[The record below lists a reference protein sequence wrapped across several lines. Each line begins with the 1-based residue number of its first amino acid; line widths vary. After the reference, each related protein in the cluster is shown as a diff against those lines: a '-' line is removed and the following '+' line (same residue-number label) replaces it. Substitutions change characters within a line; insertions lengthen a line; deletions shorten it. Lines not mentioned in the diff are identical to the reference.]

1 MNANHLGSDRVA
13 VREERCALSKSNPAS
28 KSTSALR
35 AVIIACVAALLLFC
49 GSAAN
54 AQTFR
59 GTILGTVTDSS
70 GAAVSGATVTVKN
83 IETGLLRTATTGDD
97 GSYSVPEL
105 PIGNYSVTVEK
116 SGFKSG
122 VVSGIHVEISSE
134 RRADVSMQPGQ
145 ISQTIEVSGEA
156 LPLVETTSNTLG
168 GAFEASQVDALPI
181 NGRDYTKLFIN
192 VPGAAGEPNGAG
204 DSPGSFGYVAVN
216 GNRGRANNFML
227 DGTDEN
233 DGYRND
239 PAINEG
245 GVFGTPAT
253 VLPLDAIAEFRVLS
267 NFEAEFGRN
276 SGGVINIVTKSGTN
290 AFHGSAYE
298 YFRNDH
304 LNARNF
310 FNTEPTKDAFRNNQ
324 FGATLGGAIVK
335 DKTFYF
341 LAYEGQREGGAITS
355 LNVVPSLQDFA
366 NAFNPLVGGI
376 AGGNPGACTTTIIA
390 CVQGQPA
397 NVVNP
402 VILNF
407 FNFCQAK
414 GQCSGGKDIW
424 PVVNLPNA
432 APGAPNSV
440 DAVNFSSGISSMI
453 AKIDHAINTNNQL
466 SGRYFF
472 GDSRQSFPLGLAGGN
487 NLPGTNTVTP
497 IRTQLVSVS
506 LVSTISTNI
515 VNEARFGWNRYR
527 NGFVPEDAKSIGN
540 PNTSLG
546 LNTGV
551 TNPRDFGL
559 PTMRFGT
566 LSFLGSS
573 PFSNPRDRV
582 DTNWQGIDGLSWK
595 RGRHDIKV
603 GYEFRET
610 AVRSFNNFSSRGVLV
625 FNALSDFLSGAPKST
640 ALFSSRI
647 IQGTTDRN
655 AKQANDALYVQDSFR
670 WTKNFT
676 LNAGLRWDYF
686 GVIHEDNGL
695 FSVYD
700 PTAGLVHRDPLYNKD
715 FRSFSPRTSLAW
727 DVTGKQKTVVRAG
740 FGVFFDDFS
749 QDAFTGQIYENSFN
763 AGVAYNAIGPDPVF
777 LNKTLAGVPFQP
789 HVPIFAPVNF
799 SGPAPGATTDASTVD
814 KNLRNPYVYNFNLN
828 VQQELFHNTMF
839 QIGYVG
845 SSGHKLLRLRDIN
858 QPNQATITA
867 ADIANGAILDFG
879 APRNFTTP
887 LSAIA
892 PNAPFIINQL
902 ESSAVSH
909 YHSLQTS
916 LTQQNFH
923 GWTNQITYTW
933 SHSIDTASD
942 SQDYVPNAA
951 ESQDG
956 TNTKAEKAPSNF
968 DLRNRFVWS
977 SNYALPKRESW
988 GRMGEGWMLSGVL
1001 SIASGHP
1008 FSMNYNGLDD
1018 FSGSGSSVDRPDIVG
1033 PIVYNRS
1040 DPTHFLNLSSFAVPC
1055 TFFSPSD
1062 PKFSGDG
1069 FADSCMPGT
1078 RHFGTLGRNA
1088 LMGPNFRNLDL
1099 SISKLTGITERLK
1112 LLVRVDAYNILN
1124 HPNFANPLAVAFFSD
1139 TAPNRSNSPQSCP
1152 SANGSNA
1159 APVIAPTGI
1168 NPVTGVSCGFQ
1179 AITATSDVGVG
1190 NPVLG
1195 GGGSRTLQ
1203 ISLRL
1208 QF

>member
-1 MNANHLGSDRVA
+1 MKRLVLTILVVLSLTA
-13 VREERCALSKSNPAS
+13 V
-28 KSTSALR
+28 SA
-35 AVIIACVAALLLFC
+35 
-49 GSAAN
+49 

-70 GAAVSGATVTVKN
+70 GAAVAGATVAVKN
-83 IETGLLRTATTGDD
+83 TDTGLTRTVNTSDD
-97 GSYSVPEL
+97 GSYAVPEL

-116 SGFKSG
+116 SGFKTG
-122 VVSGIHVEISSE
+122 VVSGIRVEVSSE
-134 RRADVSMQPGQ
+134 RRADVTLQPGE
-145 ISQTIEVSGEA
+145 ISQKIEVSGET

-168 GAFEASQVDALPI
+168 GVFESKQVEDLPI
-181 NGRDYTKLFIN
+181 NGRDYTKLLIN

-245 GVFGTPAT
+245 GVFGTPGT
-253 VLPLDAIAEFRVLS
+253 VLPLDAIAEIRVLS
-267 NFEAEFGRN
+267 NFEPEYGRN
-276 SGGVINIVTKSGTN
+276 AGGVINIVTKSGTN
-290 AFHGSAYE
+290 DFHGSGYE
-298 YFRNDH
+298 FFRNDH

-310 FNTEPTKDAFRNNQ
+310 FNTEPAKDAFRNNQ
-324 FGATLGGAIVK
+324 YGGTIGGPLVR
-335 DKTFYF
+335 DKTFF
-341 LAYEGQREGGAITS
+341 FIAYEGQREGGAITS
-355 LNVVPSLQDFA
+355 LNVVPSLQDFSD
-366 NAFNPLVGGI
+366 AFNPAKGGI
-376 AGGNPGACTTTIIA
+376 SGGNPAACTTTIIA
-390 CVQGQPA
+390 CVTGQPA
-397 NVVNP
+397 GVVNP
-402 VILNF
+402 VILKF
-407 FNFCQAK
+407 FNFCQSN
-414 GQCSGGKDIW
+414 GNCSGGKDIW
-424 PVVNLPNA
+424 PAVNIANA
-432 APGAPNSV
+432 AAGAPNSV
-440 DAVNFSSGISSMI
+440 DAVRFFNNINSFIV
-453 AKIDHAINTNNQL
+453 KLDHAVSKNHQL

-472 GDSRQSFPLGLAGGN
+472 GDSTQSFPLGLAGGN
-487 NLPGTNTVTP
+487 NLPGTNTVAP

-506 LVSTISTNI
+506 LVSTITPSI
-515 VNEARFGWNRYR
+515 VNEGRFGWNRYR
-527 NGFVPEDAKSIGN
+527 NGFYPADASVFGN

-546 LNTGV
+546 LDTGV

-595 RGRHDIKV
+595 HGRHDTKF

-610 AVRSFNNFSSRGVLV
+610 NVRSFNNFSSRGVLV
-625 FNALSDFLSGAPKST
+625 FNLLSDFLQGNPTPT

-647 IQGTTDRN
+647 IQGTTDRK

-670 WTKNFT
+670 WTTNLT
-676 LNAGLRWDYF
+676 LNVGLRWDYF
-686 GVIHEDNGL
+686 GVIHEDQGR

-700 PTAGLVHRDPLYNKD
+700 PTIGLVQRNPLYDKD
-715 FRSFSPRTSLAW
+715 FRSFSPRISLAW

-777 LNKTLAGVPFQP
+777 LNKSLTGVPFQANQ
-789 HVPIFAPVNF
+789 PIFAPVNF
-799 SGPAPGATTDASTVD
+799 NGPAPGATTDASTVD

-828 VQQELFHNTMF
+828 LQQELFKNTVL

-858 QPNQATITA
+858 QPSHAEITKEDLA
-867 ADIANGAILDFG
+867 CNCILDG
-879 APRNFTTP
+879 AVNRNFTTP
-887 LSAIA
+887 LSSIA

-923 GWTNQITYTW
+923 GWTNQISYTW

-956 TNTKAEKAPSNF
+956 TNTKAEKGPSNF

-977 SNYALPKRESW
+977 STYAIPRWDSW
-988 GRMGEGWMLSGVL
+988 GHFGEGWMLSGVL
-1001 SIASGHP
+1001 TLASGHP
-1008 FSMNYNGLDD
+1008 FSMNYNGIDD
-1018 FSGSGSSVDRPDIVG
+1018 YSGSGSFVDRPDIVG
-1033 PIVYNRS
+1033 PLQYNQS
-1040 DPTHFLNLSSFAVPC
+1040 DPTQYLNLNSFAIPC
-1055 TFFSPSD
+1055 T
-1062 PKFSGDG
+1062 PKPGGTG
-1069 FADSCMPGT
+1069 FAFDTCTPGT
-1078 RHFGTLGRNA
+1078 RHFGTLGRNG
-1088 LMGPNFRNLDL
+1088 LIGPHYRNFDFAV
-1099 SISKLTGITERLK
+1099 SKLTSITERFK
-1112 LLVRVDAYNILN
+1112 LLLRMDAYNLLN
-1124 HPNFANPLAVAFFSD
+1124 HPNFANPLAVAFFAD
-1139 TAPNRSNSPQSCP
+1139 AAPNRSAQFP
-1152 SANGSNA
+1152 AG
-1159 APVIAPTGI
+1159 V
-1168 NPVTGVSCGFQ
+1168 NPVTGRHVGDL

-1195 GGGSRTLQ
+1195 GGGSRTIQ
-1203 ISLRL
+1203 FSLRL

>member
-1 MNANHLGSDRVA
+1 MKIRG
-13 VREERCALSKSNPAS
+13 
-28 KSTSALR
+28 LR
-35 AVIIACVAALLLFC
+35 AFMIGSVAALLLFC
-49 GSAAN
+49 GSPSK

-70 GAAVSGATVTVKN
+70 GAAVSGAKVTVKN
-83 IETGLLRTATTGDD
+83 TDTGLSREVTTGDD

-105 PIGNYSVTVEK
+105 PIGNYSVTVEQ
-116 SGFKSG
+116 SGFRSG
-122 VVSGIHVEISSE
+122 VVAGIRVEVSSE
-134 RRADVSMQPGQ
+134 RRADVALQPGALA
-145 ISQTIEVSGEA
+145 QTVEVSGEA

-168 GAFEASQVDALPI
+168 GAFESQQVESLPI
-181 NGRDYTKLFIN
+181 NGRDYTKLLIN

-245 GVFGTPAT
+245 GVFGTPGT
-253 VLPLDAIAEFRVLS
+253 VLPLDAIAEVRVLS
-267 NFEAEFGRN
+267 NFEPEYGRN
-276 SGGVINIVTKSGTN
+276 AGGVINIVTKSGTN
-290 AFHGSAYE
+290 DFHGSAYE

-310 FNTEPTKDAFRNNQ
+310 FNTERTKDAFRNNQ
-324 FGATLGGAIVK
+324 YGGTFGGPLAK
-335 DKTFYF
+335 DKTFFF

-355 LNVVPSLQDFA
+355 LNVVPSVADFQTA
-366 NAFNPLVGGI
+366 ITNIKNTTNP
-376 AGGNPGACTTTIIA
+376 AADPTQCTTTTIA
-390 CVQGQPA
+390 CVTGQPA
-397 NVVNP
+397 GVVNP
-402 VILNF
+402 VILNL

-414 GQCSGGKDIW
+414 GKCSGGKDIW
-424 PVVNLPNA
+424 PAVNIANA
-432 APGAPNSV
+432 AQGAANSV
-440 DAVNFSSGISSMI
+440 DGVRFSNNINSMI
-453 AKIDHAINTNNQL
+453 VKIDHAVSKNNQL

-472 GDSRQSFPLGLAGGN
+472 GDSTQSFPLGLAGGN
-487 NLPGTNTVTP
+487 NLPGTNTVAP

-506 LVSTISTNI
+506 LVSTISSNS

-527 NGFVPEDAKSIGN
+527 NGFYPEDAGVFGN
-540 PNTSLG
+540 PSTSLG
-546 LNTGV
+546 LNLGV

-559 PTMRFGT
+559 PTIRFLT

-582 DTNWQGIDGLSWK
+582 DANWQAIDGLSWK
-595 RGRHDIKV
+595 HGRHDVKV
-603 GYEFRET
+603 GYEFRAT
-610 AVRSFNNFSSRGVLV
+610 TVRSFNDFSARGVLV
-625 FNALSDFLSGAPKST
+625 FGPTLAPSGTAVVTPELANFLLGNPKNT
-640 ALFSSRI
+640 TLFSSRI
-647 IQGTTDRN
+647 VTGVTDRD
-655 AKQANDALYVQDSFR
+655 ARQGNDAFYVQDSLR
-670 WTKNFT
+670 WSKNLT
-676 LNAGLRWDYF
+676 VNLGLRWDYF
-686 GVIHEDNGL
+686 GVIHESQGR

-700 PTAGLVHRDPLYNKD
+700 PTVGLVHRDPLYNKD
-715 FRSFSPRTSLAW
+715 YRSFSPRTSLAW
-727 DVTGKQKTVVRAG
+727 DVTGKQKTVIRAG

-777 LNKTLAGVPFQP
+777 LNKTFVAGAI
-789 HVPIFAPVNF
+789 PIKQGVQIFTTTPA
-799 SGPAPGATTDASTVD
+799 SGPAPSQTTDTSTVD
-814 KNLRNPYVYNFNLN
+814 KHMRNPYVYNFNLN
-828 VQQELFHNTMF
+828 VQQELFKNTML

-858 QPNQATITA
+858 QPNHATITT
-867 ADIANGAILDFG
+867 ADLACNCIQDFN

-892 PNAPFIINQL
+892 LNAPFIINQL
-902 ESSAVSH
+902 EWSAVSH

-916 LTQQNFH
+916 LSQQNFH

-956 TNTKAEKAPSNF
+956 TNTAAEKGPSNF

-977 SNYALPKRESW
+977 STYDLPKWKSW
-988 GRMGEGWMLSGVL
+988 GRFGEGWMLSGVAT
-1001 SIASGHP
+1001 IASGHP
-1008 FSMNYNGLDD
+1008 FSMNYNTTDD
-1018 FSGSGSSVDRPDIVG
+1018 YSGSGSSVDRPDVVG
-1033 PIVYNRS
+1033 PIQYNQS
-1040 DPTHFLNLSSFAVPC
+1040 DPTHYLNLNSFAMPC
-1055 TFFSPSD
+1055 TPN
-1062 PKFSGDG
+1062 GTGTG
-1069 FADSCMPGT
+1069 FAFDTCTPGT
-1078 RHFGTLGRNA
+1078 RHFGNLGRNA
-1088 LMGPNFRNLDL
+1088 LMGPNYRNLDL
-1099 SISKLTGITERLK
+1099 AISKLTSITERLK
-1112 LLVRVDAYNILN
+1112 LLFRVDAYNLLN
-1124 HPNFANPLAVAFFSD
+1124 HPNLASPLAVAFFAD
-1139 TAPNRSNSPQSCP
+1139 AAPNRSIQFP
-1152 SANGSNA
+1152 A
-1159 APVIAPTGI
+1159 GI
-1168 NPVTGVSCGFQ
+1168 DPVTGRHIGNL

-1195 GGGSRTLQ
+1195 GGGTRSLQ
-1203 ISLRL
+1203 LSVKL

>member
-1 MNANHLGSDRVA
+1 MKRLVLA
-13 VREERCALSKSNPAS
+13 VLVVLSLAM
-28 KSTSALR
+28 
-35 AVIIACVAALLLFC
+35 
-49 GSAAN
+49 AAN

-70 GAAVSGATVTVKN
+70 GLPVAGATVTVKN
-83 IETGLLRTATTGDD
+83 TDTGLLRTVSTSDD
-97 GSYSVPEL
+97 GSYAVPEL

-116 SGFKSG
+116 SGFKTG
-122 VVSGIHVEISSE
+122 VVSGIRVEVSSE
-134 RRADVSMQPGQ
+134 RRADVALQPGEIAQ
-145 ISQTIEVSGEA
+145 KIEVSGET

-168 GAFEASQVDALPI
+168 GVFESKQVEDLPI
-181 NGRDYTKLFIN
+181 NGRDYTKLMIN

-204 DSPGSFGYVAVN
+204 DSPGSFGLVAVN

-245 GVFGTPAT
+245 GVFGTPGT
-253 VLPLDAIAEFRVLS
+253 VLPLDAIAEIRVLS
-267 NFEAEFGRN
+267 NFEPEYGRN
-276 SGGVINIVTKSGTN
+276 AGGVINIVTKSGTN
-290 AFHGSAYE
+290 DFHGSGYE
-298 YFRNDH
+298 FFRNDH

-324 FGATLGGAIVK
+324 FGGTAGGPLVH
-335 DKTFYF
+335 DKTFFF

-355 LNVVPSLQDFA
+355 LNVVPTLNSSTSSASPLNDFA
-366 NAFNPLVGGI
+366 QAVAAIGGDKTQ
-376 AGGNPGACTTTIIA
+376 CTTTVIA
-390 CVQGQPA
+390 CVQNQPA
-397 NVVNP
+397 GVINP
-402 VILNF
+402 VILKF
-407 FNFCQAK
+407 FNFCQSN
-414 GQCSGGKDIW
+414 GNCSGGKNIW
-424 PVVNLPNA
+424 PAVNLPTVPA
-432 APGAPNSV
+432 GQANSV
-440 DAVNFSSGISSMI
+440 DAVRFFNNINSLIV
-453 AKIDHAINTNNQL
+453 KLDHAVSKNHQL

-472 GDSRQSFPLGLAGGN
+472 GDSTQSFPLGLAGGN
-487 NLPGTNTVTP
+487 NLPGTNTVAP

-506 LVSTISTNI
+506 LVSTITPGV

-527 NGFVPEDAKSIGN
+527 NGFYPEDAKVFGN
-540 PNTSLG
+540 PKTSLG
-546 LNTGV
+546 LDTGV

-559 PTMRFGT
+559 PTIRFGI

-582 DTNWQGIDGLSWK
+582 DTNWQGIEGLSWK
-595 RGRHDIKV
+595 HGRHDIKF

-625 FNALSDFLSGAPKST
+625 FNALSDFLQGNPVGT

-647 IQGTTDRN
+647 IQGATDRK

-670 WTKNFT
+670 WTKNLT

-686 GVIHEDNGL
+686 GVIHEDQGR

-700 PTAGLVHRDPLYNKD
+700 PAVGLVRRDPLYNKD
-715 FRSFSPRTSLAW
+715 FRSFSPRISLAW

-763 AGVAYNAIGPDPVF
+763 AGVAYNAIGPDPIF
-777 LNKTLAGVPFQP
+777 LNKSLTGVPFQANQ
-789 HVPIFAPVNF
+789 PIFAPVNF

-828 VQQELFHNTMF
+828 VQQELFKNTVL
-839 QIGYVG
+839 QIGYGG

-858 QPNQATITA
+858 QPSHAEITREDLA
-867 ADIANGAILDFG
+867 CNCILDG
-879 APRNFTTP
+879 AVNRNFTTA

-916 LTQQNFH
+916 LTQQNLH
-923 GWTNQITYTW
+923 GWTNQISYTW

-956 TNTKAEKAPSNF
+956 TNTKAEKGPSNF

-977 SNYALPKRESW
+977 STYAVPKWESW
-988 GRMGEGWMLSGVL
+988 GRFGEGWMLSGVL
-1001 SIASGHP
+1001 TIASGHP
-1008 FSMNYNGLDD
+1008 FSMNYNAIDD
-1018 FSGSGSSVDRPDIVG
+1018 YSGSGSFVDRPDIVG
-1033 PIVYNRS
+1033 PLQYNRS
-1040 DPTHFLNLSSFAVPC
+1040 DPTQYLNLNSFAIPC
-1055 TFFSPSD
+1055 TPLPASA
-1062 PKFSGDG
+1062 GGTG
-1069 FADSCMPGT
+1069 FAFDTCTPGT

-1088 LMGPNFRNLDL
+1088 LLGPNYRNFDFAV
-1099 SISKLTGITERLK
+1099 SKLTSITERFK
-1112 LLVRVDAYNILN
+1112 LVLRMDAYNLVN
-1124 HPNFANPLAVAFFSD
+1124 HPNFANPLAVAFFAD
-1139 TAPNRSNSPQSCP
+1139 AAPNRSAQFP
-1152 SANGSNA
+1152 AG
-1159 APVIAPTGI
+1159 V
-1168 NPVTGVSCGFQ
+1168 NPVTGRHVGDL

-1195 GGGSRTLQ
+1195 GGGSRTIQ
-1203 ISLRL
+1203 FSARL

>member
-1 MNANHLGSDRVA
+1 MCPEQAG
-13 VREERCALSKSNPAS
+13 REWCQFSFDLDEGVLIIMKRLVLTIFVVLS
-28 KSTSALR
+28 L
-35 AVIIACVAALLLFC
+35 AA
-49 GSAAN
+49 AAK

-70 GAAVSGATVTVKN
+70 GAAVAGASVTVKN
-83 IETGLLRTATTGDD
+83 TDTGLTRTVATAQD
-97 GSYSVPEL
+97 GSFGAPEL
-105 PIGNYSVTVEK
+105 PIGNYSLTVEK
-116 SGFKSG
+116 SGFKTG
-122 VVSGIHVEISSE
+122 VVSGIRVEVSSE
-134 RRADVSMQPGQ
+134 RRADVVLQPGEVAQ
-145 ISQTIEVSGEA
+145 RIEVSGES

-168 GAFEASQVDALPI
+168 GVFESKQVEDLPI
-181 NGRDYTKLFIN
+181 NGRDYTKLLIN

-245 GVFGTPAT
+245 GVFGTPGT
-253 VLPLDAIAEFRVLS
+253 VLPLDAIAEVRVLS
-267 NFEAEFGRN
+267 NFAPEYGRN
-276 SGGVINIVTKSGTN
+276 AGGVVNIVTKSGTN
-290 AFHGSAYE
+290 DFHGSGYE
-298 YFRNDH
+298 FFRNDH

-310 FNTEPTKDAFRNNQ
+310 FNTEPAKDAFRNNQ
-324 FGATLGGAIVK
+324 YGGTVGGPLVH
-335 DKTFYF
+335 DKAFFF

-355 LNVVPSLQDFA
+355 LNVVPTLQDFSD
-366 NAFNPLVGGI
+366 AFNAAKGGI
-376 AGGNPGACTTTIIA
+376 SGGNPAACTTTVIA
-390 CVQGQPA
+390 CVTGQPA
-397 NVVNP
+397 GVVNP

-407 FNFCQAK
+407 FNFCQTK
-414 GQCSGGKDIW
+414 GTCSGGKDIW
-424 PVVNLPNA
+424 PA
-432 APGAPNSV
+432 NSI
-440 DAVNFSSGISSMI
+440 DAVRFFNNINSLIV
-453 AKIDHAINTNNQL
+453 KLDHAVSKNHQL

-472 GDSRQSFPLGLAGGN
+472 GDSTQSFPLGLAGGN
-487 NLPGTNTVTP
+487 NLPGTNTVAP

-506 LVSTISTNI
+506 LVSTITPSI

-527 NGFVPEDAKSIGN
+527 NGFYPEDAKVFGN

-546 LNTGV
+546 LDTGV

-559 PTMRFGT
+559 PTIRFGI

-595 RGRHDIKV
+595 HGRHDLKF

-625 FNALSDFLSGAPKST
+625 FNALSDFLQGNPVGT

-647 IQGTTDRN
+647 IQGSTDRK
-655 AKQANDALYVQDSFR
+655 AKQANDALYVQDSYR
-670 WTKNFT
+670 WSTNLT
-676 LNAGLRWDYF
+676 VNAGLRWDYF
-686 GVIHEDNGL
+686 GVIHEDQGR

-700 PTAGLVHRDPLYNKD
+700 PAVGLVHRDPLYDKD
-715 FRSFSPRTSLAW
+715 FRSFSPRISIAW

-763 AGVAYNAIGPDPVF
+763 AGIAYNAIGPDPIF
-777 LNKTLAGVPFQP
+777 LNKSLAGVPFQANQ
-789 HVPIFAPVNF
+789 PIFAPVNF
-799 SGPAPGATTDASTVD
+799 NGPAPGATTDASTVD
-814 KNLRNPYVYNFNLN
+814 RNLRNPYVYNFNLN
-828 VQQELFHNTMF
+828 VQQELFKNTVL

-858 QPNQATITA
+858 QPTHAEITREDLA
-867 ADIANGAILDFG
+867 CNCILDG
-879 APRNFTTP
+879 AVNRNFTTP

-923 GWTNQITYTW
+923 GWTSQISYTW

-956 TNTKAEKAPSNF
+956 TNTRAEKGPSNF

-977 SNYALPKRESW
+977 STYAVPKWESW
-988 GRMGEGWMLSGVL
+988 GRFGEGWMLSGVL
-1001 SIASGHP
+1001 TIASGHP
-1008 FSMNYNGLDD
+1008 FSMNYNGIDD
-1018 FSGSGSSVDRPDIVG
+1018 YSGAGSFVDRPDVVG
-1033 PIVYNRS
+1033 PLQYNQN
-1040 DPTHFLNLSSFAVPC
+1040 DPTQYLNLNSFAIPC
-1055 TFFSPSD
+1055 TPLPASA
-1062 PKFSGDG
+1062 GGTG
-1069 FADSCMPGT
+1069 FAFDTCTPGT

-1088 LMGPNFRNLDL
+1088 LIGPNYRNFDL
-1099 SISKLTGITERLK
+1099 AVSKLTSITERFK
-1112 LLVRVDAYNILN
+1112 LLLRMDAYNLVN
-1124 HPNFANPLAVAFFSD
+1124 HPNFANPLAVAFFAD
-1139 TAPNRSNSPQSCP
+1139 AAPNRSTQFP
-1152 SANGSNA
+1152 AG
-1159 APVIAPTGI
+1159 VD
-1168 NPVTGVSCGFQ
+1168 PVTGRHVGNL

-1195 GGGSRTLQ
+1195 GGGSRSIQ
-1203 ISLRL
+1203 FSARL